1 MDERINMSKNISTE
15 DIYAGLGAITS
26 AVLYSFMVFGI
37 SQFCNVSSHSS

>member
-26 AVLYSFMVFGI
+26 AVLSI
-37 SQFCNVSSHSS
+37 LS